1 MWYAIP
7 QAQQDKR
14 FESFLFASL
23 RWNTQDTRDEA
34 GGRSR
39 EGDAKDDSARDAA
52 RDVAS
57 HSRGSIAYRNA
68 SAKATGIAVVGVQV
82 LWEEDRDLRQDF
94 QDLRRLQVGKA

>member
-1 MWYAIP
+1 VRQEFP
-7 QAQQDKR
+7 QANSFPR
-14 FESFLFASL
+14 LESFLFAHL
-23 RWNTQDTRDEA
+23 RWNTQDPRDEA

-57 HSRGSIAYRNA
+57 HSRGSIAYQNA
-68 SAKATGIAVVGVQV
+68 SAKATGIAVVGLQV

-94 QDLRRLQVGKA
+94 